1 MFSTALQCLR
11 TLALATGVLVLG
23 ACRAEEKQSAEAATP
38 SAIKTRVTHVKVE
51 EAAKYL
57 ADNRD
62 TVILDLRTPREFAE
76 GRLAG
81 AKNVDFNGSD
91 FAGQLARLDREA
103 TYLIHCAVGGRSSKA
118 LATFERLGFR
128 SVVHLDG
135 GFNAWRNAGKAFKK

>member
-11 TLALATGVLVLG
+11 TFALATGVLVLG
-23 ACRAEEKQSAEAATP
+23 ACGAEGKRSSEATATSAT
-38 SAIKTRVTHVKVE
+38 KTRVTHVKVE

-57 ADNRD
+57 AENRG
-62 TVILDLRTPREFAE
+62 TVILDLRTPKEFAD
-76 GRLAG
+76 GHLAG

-103 TYLIHCAVGGRSSKA
+103 TYLIHCAVGGRSTKA

-135 GFNAWRNAGKAFKK
+135 GFNAWRGAGKPFEK